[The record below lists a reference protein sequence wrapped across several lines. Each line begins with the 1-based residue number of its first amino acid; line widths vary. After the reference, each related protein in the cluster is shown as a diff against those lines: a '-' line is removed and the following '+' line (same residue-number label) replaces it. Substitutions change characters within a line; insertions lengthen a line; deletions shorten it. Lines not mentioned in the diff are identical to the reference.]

1 MYMFLPAP
9 PFLWRIAFVLICI
22 CSLFERRYYPLLTI
36 EKVILVFVAL
46 NTIYYFVSYLWQEPY
61 STQIGNTLYSM
72 LSLSYFYYLTRLN
85 LISKNFI
92 HFFTIIFVLSGIY
105 VYYYFEARMFVS
117 YGLGTDAELTNNFS
131 TFFLCILPMIFLS
144 SNKWIK
150 FVTLC
155 ICLYF
160 IVISAKRGNI
170 IAAAIP
176 MLLLIPHFIKQSKKL
191 HTKVIAIIA
200 LAVVGYNAYH
210 IFEKNDYIAQRFEQ
224 LQEGN
229 SSGRDVIY
237 AESWQLWSQSG
248 NLHNFVFGY
257 GTDGTVHNLS
267 MHKRAHNDW
276 LEILVDYGLIG
287 AISYMIIF
295 IVLTTYIWQNRK
307 NKDYLPLLISIA
319 IIWITK
325 SMYSMGFQE
334 EWFAFLL
341 MPLGIAIG
349 NIEKEKKVQHE
360 QTSPSFD

>member
-1 MYMFLPAP
+1 M
-9 PFLWRIAFVLICI
+9 
-22 CSLFERRYYPLLTI
+22 
-36 EKVILVFVAL
+36 
-46 NTIYYFVSYLWQEPY
+46 
-61 STQIGNTLYSM
+61 
-72 LSLSYFYYLTRLN
+72 
-85 LISKNFI
+85 
-92 HFFTIIFVLSGIY
+92 
-105 VYYYFEARMFVS
+105 
-117 YGLGTDAELTNNFS
+117 
-131 TFFLCILPMIFLS
+131 
-144 SNKWIK
+144 
-150 FVTLC
+150 
-155 ICLYF
+155 
-160 IVISAKRGNI
+160 
-170 IAAAIP
+170 
-176 MLLLIPHFIKQSKKL
+176 
-191 HTKVIAIIA
+191 
-200 LAVVGYNAYH
+200 AVVGYNAH
-210 IFEKNDYIAQRFEQ
+210 QIFEKNDYVAQRFEQ

-248 NLHNFVFGY
+248 NLQNFVFGY

-295 IVLTTYIWQNRK
+295 IVLATYIWQNRK